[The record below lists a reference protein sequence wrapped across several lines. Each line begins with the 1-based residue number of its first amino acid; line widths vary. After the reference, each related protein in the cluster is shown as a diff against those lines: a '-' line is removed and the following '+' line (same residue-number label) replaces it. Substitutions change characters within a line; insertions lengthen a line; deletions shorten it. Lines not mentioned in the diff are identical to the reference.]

1 MNNISVYTPN
11 ILGQQL
17 DGKLTFTFS
26 KSALLDERLDEAYLF
41 IVDSSTPSFEPTTE
55 LTVYVNNTHND
66 TVERKNYHYIVSS
79 DRSYEQPNGS
89 GKYKHEIHLIERTK
103 LLEGIYCS
111 SLTFTNSKGNTY
123 TSVRTPSVGMVTYS
137 NDDKDLFEGN
147 GNSATER
154 REAVETCL
162 EQYYNTPLSVGAQ
175 VNAINNA
182 GIITPGNMAY
192 LIANALN
199 GTDVSEFHNWKAH
212 TLNGSQKLTVT
223 NGNTIVGTYELG
235 DGQGM
240 PTVTIGNE
248 PVTLSYSVTLTNS
261 DGIGSGYDNIVTM
274 AFDFVVYGVS
284 NRYPL
289 KPWTITECVV
299 RCLQLAEPII
309 QVDLEQEPAPRYT
322 FNAEQAQK
330 YANVYA
336 PEFTMTQCTLR
347 EQLKVI
353 GSYIHAEPRL
363 GGVSNG
369 VYYENMIFFDE
380 YGQGS
385 KTSIEDK
392 PYIYKAFSHDI
403 NEYCTHIETSASNL
417 VNALDYAQG
426 VVTEP
431 NINNNRTLR
440 TESINVILS
449 EGNSFA
455 STDNAI
461 YDIPNQAGGVLVSLY
476 NGALNEPTFEDIDI
490 TPFIFEETEYNNLSS
505 FSGAYPYTKH
515 YALYYTRGQKGIKG
529 LFYKIENAY
538 NNLFSN
544 YAIVNIINSVTG
556 GKYKEEIAE
565 RFAQLAF
572 KITYV
577 PIYDTKFSHSKQTV
591 ELGKKPFSRVYN
603 QSENLI
609 ESRYYGENIK
619 GVSQRMGNIEQTR
632 TYILDSIDDIPDVG
646 QTIDGYFIVD
656 VKCEFQQSFIK
667 CTVQLSKD
675 FNRISQYVG
684 ISSNKRT
691 YEVSEVNAYDRD
703 ILLKNYVVV
712 GDSTDTT
719 ISNSYTPILET
730 IAPIMQM
737 FNPNINGK
745 VNAPINAVNGYGLTK
760 ALDTIGNVSLPVIS
774 SAFGNTMVFSW
785 DYKDN
790 YSAGTK
796 ASPIEYDTDAN
807 SNKAQAT
814 WQRDVPYGDY
824 YGRCWWYKFRMYTNP
839 SDMGYS
845 QAITVEQKGLQV
857 SSIGL
862 YSNALLLRKD
872 NRERLSFNY
881 EVEFVTTHDDIII
894 GSALASSCPLVT
906 TRRYGNLI
914 LVFLNRKVGKF
925 ERYLT
930 PTNASATGFYQIIA
944 DMVKEDGTLELPL
957 SYQFA
962 PDDFDFESWAIVT
975 PITYDTQTVETED
988 GKVET
993 TTIQKGGEILLARN
1007 KSKVQYE
1014 NDNATTETI
1023 KFQIANTIFDS

>member
-17 DGKLTFTFS
+17 DGKLAFTFS

-41 IVDSSTPSFEPTTE
+41 IVDSPTPSFEPTTE

-66 TVERKNYHYIVSS
+66 TVEQKNYHYIVSS

-162 EQYYNTPLSVGAQ
+162 EQYYNTPLSVGVQ

-199 GTDVSEFHNWKAH
+199 SAEISEFHNWKAH

-235 DGQGM
+235 DGQEEM

-274 AFDFVVYGVS
+274 AFDFIVYGVS

-369 VYYENMIFFDE
+369 VYYDNMIFFDE

-385 KTSIEDK
+385 KASIENK

-440 TESINVILS
+440 TESVNVILS

-461 YDIPNQAGGVLVSLY
+461 YDIPNQEGGVLVSLY

-556 GKYKEEIAE
+556 GKYKKEIAE

-591 ELGKKPFSRVYN
+591 KLGKKPFMRVYN

-646 QTIDGYFIVD
+646 ETIDGYFIVD
-656 VKCEFQQSFIK
+656 VKCEFQQGFIK

-719 ISNSYTPILET
+719 ISNRYTPILET

-796 ASPIEYDTDAN
+796 ASSIEYDTDAN

-845 QAITVEQKGLQV
+845 QAITVEQKGLQG

-906 TRRYGNLI
+906 TRRSNAVPTVYFFKGN
-914 LVFLNRKVGKF
+914 VGKF
-925 ERYLT
+925 DKTLDYSKLYNVI
-930 PTNASATGFYQIIA
+930 NAGNAIA
-944 DMVKEDGTLELPL
+944 NENGTLTINIPQSSQDNEV
-957 SYQFA
+957 
-962 PDDFDFESWAIVT
+962 DFDGWAIVS
-975 PITYDTQTVETED
+975 PTVTKPYKFENEN
-988 GKVET
+988 GQVESGFV
-993 TTIQKGGEILLARN
+993 IEGGEILLARN
-1007 KSKVQYE
+1007 KSKAQYD

-1023 KFQIANTIFDS
+1023 KFQIANTIFDR

>member
-1 MNNISVYTPN
+1 MNKFSAYIKGANSNVYN
-11 ILGQQL
+11 QQI
-17 DGKLTFTFS
+17 DGVSTFTFA
-26 KSALLDERLDEAYLF
+26 KSALLDERLDEAYLYLEQ
-41 IVDSSTPSFEPTTE
+41 SETSSFEPTTE
-55 LTVYVNNTHND
+55 IAILVQDENNNAITYRYV
-66 TVERKNYHYIVSS
+66 IAS
-79 DRSYEQPNGS
+79 DRSQEQPNGS

-123 TSVRTPSVGMVTYS
+123 TLNAKKQSPELIVPDEEKPWQSVVPNAFYDAVFKFNNPIPTNSDFSTPTPQTVANTIIEYLNGLSTTNDAELLTSDGLIGDETFTSVYVNGTSQNGTNATVLFTPQAS
-137 NDDKDLFEGN
+137 NEIVYTLVIRNVSGI
-147 GNSATER
+147 
-154 REAVETCL
+154 L
-162 EQYYNTPLSVGAQ
+162 YYKLR
-175 VNAINNA
+175 
-182 GIITPGNMAY
+182 Y
-192 LIANALN
+192 LIA
-199 GTDVSEFHNWKAH
+199 
-212 TLNGSQKLTVT
+212 
-223 NGNTIVGTYELG
+223 
-235 DGQGM
+235 
-240 PTVTIGNE
+240 
-248 PVTLSYSVTLTNS
+248 
-261 DGIGSGYDNIVTM
+261 
-274 AFDFVVYGVS
+274 GVQ
-284 NRYPL
+284 NQYPL

-309 QVDLEQEPAPRYT
+309 QVDLEQDPAPRYT

-385 KTSIEDK
+385 KASIEDK

-461 YDIPNQAGGVLVSLY
+461 YDIPNQEGGVLVSLY
-476 NGALNEPTFEDIDI
+476 DTDGSTIFEDVDI
-490 TPFIFEETEYNNLSS
+490 TPYIFRETEYNNLSS
-505 FSGAYPYTKH
+505 FNGAYPYTKH
-515 YALYYTRGQKGIKG
+515 YALYYTQGQKGIHG
-529 LFYKIENAY
+529 LFFKVDNAV
-538 NNLFSN
+538 NEIFST
-544 YAIVNIINSVTG
+544 YAIVNIIKAVTG
-556 GKYKEEIAE
+556 VSYKDEIAQGFT
-565 RFAQLAF
+565 RLAF
-572 KITYV
+572 KTTYV

-591 ELGKKPFSRVYN
+591 KLGKKPFSRVYN

-609 ESRYYGENIK
+609 ESRYYGENVK
-619 GVSQRMGNIEQTR
+619 GVAQRMGNVEQTR
-632 TYILDSIDDIPDVG
+632 TYILDTIDDIPEVA

-656 VKCEFQQSFIK
+656 VKVEFQQGFTK

-684 ISSNKRT
+684 ISSNKRV
-691 YEVSEVNAYDRD
+691 YEVSEANTYARD

-712 GDSTDTT
+712 GDSTDTQAPSST
-719 ISNSYTPILET
+719 GAILGT

-737 FNPNINGK
+737 FNPNISGKISAPLNAVRAYSFAKNDTTAQNPFGK
-745 VNAPINAVNGYGLTK
+745 VL
-760 ALDTIGNVSLPVIS
+760 LPVIS

-796 ASPIEYDTDAN
+796 ASAIEYDAEDD
-807 SNKAQAT
+807 SKIKAT
-814 WQRDVPYGDY
+814 WQRDIPYGDY
-824 YGRCWWYKFRMYTNP
+824 YGRAWWHRFGLY
-839 SDMGYS
+839 SALDMVDSTEGSFEYQ
-845 QAITVEQKGLQV
+845 QAQTVEDKV
-857 SSIGL
+857 PTTDDMNSTSIGL
-862 YSNALLLRKD
+862 QSNALLLRKD

-906 TRRYGNLI
+906 TKRQSTPI
-914 LVFLNRKVGKF
+914 VVFLNRKVGKF
-925 ERYLT
+925 ERNLT
-930 PTNASATGFYQIIA
+930 TNEPSIVGYYTLNAK
-944 DMVKEDGTLELPL
+944 MVSNGVIEMPL
-957 SYQFA
+957 SYEFA
-962 PDDFDFESWAIVT
+962 PSDFEFESWAIVT
-975 PITYDTQTVETED
+975 PAYNNAMTVEDED
-988 GKVET
+988 GNVISYNKAE
-993 TTIQKGGEILLARN
+993 GGEILLARN
-1007 KSKVQYE
+1007 KSKAQYG
-1014 NDNATTETI
+1014 NATTETI
-1023 KFQIANTIFDS
+1023 KFQIANTIFDR

>member
-1 MNNISVYTPN
+1 MNKFSAYIKGANSNVYN
-11 ILGQQL
+11 QQI
-17 DGKLTFTFS
+17 DGVSTFTFA
-26 KSALLDERLDEAYLF
+26 KSALLDERLDEAYLYLEQ
-41 IVDSSTPSFEPTTE
+41 SETPSFEPTTE
-55 LTVYVNNTHND
+55 IAILVRDENNNEKTYRYV
-66 TVERKNYHYIVSS
+66 IAS
-79 DRSYEQPNGS
+79 DRSQEQPNGS
-89 GKYKHEIHLIERTK
+89 GYYKHEIHLIERTK

-123 TSVRTPSVGMVTYS
+123 TNNKRQSMGAITYSGVQASFSDNEKQSIENYLKKLFLSPVENSSVVVAGENWSTIPSATSLADYLSGVVLEEREKYQNSLSDDDELTISTQSTSVTYT
-137 NDDKDLFEGN
+137 NDEQPPT
-147 GNSATER
+147 TEIST
-154 REAVETCL
+154 EL
-162 EQYYNTPLSVGAQ
+162 IIKYNLHYQ
-175 VNAINNA
+175 
-182 GIITPGNMAY
+182 
-192 LIANALN
+192 L
-199 GTDVSEFHNWKAH
+199 GTDPTKRLSIEFDY
-212 TLNGSQKLTVT
+212 
-223 NGNTIVGTYELG
+223 TI
-235 DGQGM
+235 
-240 PTVTIGNE
+240 
-248 PVTLSYSVTLTNS
+248 
-261 DGIGSGYDNIVTM
+261 
-274 AFDFVVYGVS
+274 AGVQ
-284 NRYPL
+284 NQYPL

-309 QVDLEQEPAPRYT
+309 QVDLSQEPAPRFT

-363 GGVSNG
+363 GGYDANG
-369 VYYENMIFFDE
+369 VYRENYIFFDE

-385 KTSIEDK
+385 KASIEDK
-392 PYIYKAFSHDI
+392 PYIYKAFNHDI

-461 YDIPNQAGGVLVSLY
+461 YDIPNQEGGVLVTLY
-476 NGALNEPTFEDIDI
+476 DGDNAPIFEDVDI

-505 FSGAYPYTKH
+505 FGGGYPYSKH
-515 YALYYTRGQKGIKG
+515 YALYYKRGQKGIHG
-529 LFYKIENAY
+529 LFFKVDNAV
-538 NNLFSN
+538 NEIFSN

-556 GKYKEEIAE
+556 GNYKGEIAE

-591 ELGKKPFSRVYN
+591 KLGKKPFSRVYN
-603 QSENLI
+603 QSENVI
-609 ESRYYGENIK
+609 ESRFYGENVK
-619 GVSQRMGNIEQTR
+619 GTAQRMGNIEQTR
-632 TYILDSIDDIPDVG
+632 TYILDSIDDIPEIG
-646 QTIDGYFIVD
+646 QTIDRYFIVD
-656 VKCEFQQSFIK
+656 VKCEFQQGFIK

-684 ISSNKRT
+684 ISSNKRV
-691 YEVSEVNAYDRD
+691 YEVSEVNAYARD

-719 ISNSYTPILET
+719 IANGYTPILNT

-737 FNPNINGK
+737 FNPNIDGK

-760 ALDTIGNVSLPVIS
+760 ALDVIGNVSLPVIS

-790 YSAGTK
+790 YSAGTQ
-796 ASPIEYDTDAN
+796 ASAIDDAIYDPEDN
-807 SNKAQAT
+807 SKTIIAT
-814 WQRDVPYGDY
+814 WQRDVAYGDY

-845 QAITVEQKGLQV
+845 QATTVEQQDKQQV
-857 SSIGL
+857 SNIGL

-906 TRRYGNLI
+906 TRRYGNLA

-930 PTNASATGFYQIIA
+930 VNNAQATGNYII
-944 DMVKEDGTLELPL
+944 DESMVSANGANGTLILPL

-975 PITYDTQTVETED
+975 PIINKSQIVENED
-988 GKVET
+988 GTVQT
-993 TTIQKGGEILLARN
+993 ITIQEGGEILLARN
-1007 KSKVQYE
+1007 KSKAQYG
-1014 NDNATTETI
+1014 NATTETI
-1023 KFQIANTIFDS
+1023 KFQIANTIFDR